1 MEFQLLDSYV
11 KQTQVSLEEL
21 NQLLN
26 ELNEI
31 EDNARA
37 SGVLDQAEEQIQIY
51 NEAVK
56 NARLEYHQIPG
67 GPARKNKWKVIDSY
81 VKRFRGLNQRYKQLR
96 KEHDK
101 RALNTKGGRMNQRD
115 RNYRKIVDA
124 SKRVE
129 EADKQ
134 ALLSYDELLKQKET
148 INNYENK
155 VMSKI
160 DRSDG
165 TIDKRDVCK
174 SLCRCVVN
182 AVDEE
187 DKEDLSV
194 LRHLKK
200 ILSADGV
207 SPNPDSSKEIGPLYL
222 AAKLNL
228 ESAAKILLNHGA
240 SMVAESNGET
250 PLEVA
255 IRLKNRDVLNLFL
268 RKIGGY
274 EKDSPVGEDVVAID
288 FPNLDDVEEEE
299 EEEEKV
305 DDESQQTVSKSA
317 QLTRLRAK
325 ILYKENVI
333 QEYKRKCGQEMWDFL
348 VAQDSGG
355 AERIFRKFYGKVEEV
370 KMNIRTLQDE
380 IVRLENHK
388 KSDQS

>member
-1 MEFQLLDSYV
+1 MTNN
-11 KQTQVSLEEL
+11 KQY
-21 NQLLN
+21 NQ
-26 ELNEI
+26 
-31 EDNARA
+31 
-37 SGVLDQAEEQIQIY
+37 Q
-51 NEAVK
+51 
-56 NARLEYHQIPG
+56 
-67 GPARKNKWKVIDSY
+67 
-81 VKRFRGLNQRYKQLR
+81 
-96 KEHDK
+96 
-101 RALNTKGGRMNQRD
+101 
-115 RNYRKIVDA
+115 
-124 SKRVE
+124 
-129 EADKQ
+129 
-134 ALLSYDELLKQKET
+134 
-148 INNYENK
+148 

-160 DRSDG
+160 DKSDA
-165 TIDKRDVCK
+165 TIDARDVCK

-187 DKEDLSV
+187 DKEDMSV

-305 DDESQQTVSKSA
+305 DDESQQTVRMWTHTYNGHLRSQDRVEKRIHRKEEQTSVGRRRRPRRASTNTVDSRNSKRQRVDDEDEDVPEMDMDEEDQQEEEEGEDEENSPA
-317 QLTRLRAK
+317 LSRQWTHSKMGHTRSQDLV
-325 ILYKENVI
+325 E
-333 QEYKRKCGQEMWDFL
+333 KRIHRMNTQ
-348 VAQDSGG
+348 
-355 AERIFRKFYGKVEEV
+355 ERIVARNLRRSSRRRK
-370 KMNIRTLQDE
+370 
-380 IVRLENHK
+380 
-388 KSDQS
+388 